1 MRRLLAVQSKQT
13 ITVWPAGLT
22 RSRGTDWASG
32 LTAGAVRV

>member
-1 MRRLLAVQSKQT
+1 MRRLLAVQCKQT

-22 RSRGTDWASG
+22 RSRSTDWASG